1 MDTPTD
7 SRTRILNAAAELF
20 YLQGFES
27 VGLQKICSQAT
38 VSKSS
43 FYHFFT
49 SKDEL
54 AVAVVEAHWLS
65 GKQKFEALLN
75 SSLSPLQKIQ
85 AIFNNMFSM
94 AEMTCQN
101 QGEIFGCPFGNLA
114 SELSNSNPAL
124 RKKIQLVFGDLTDIY
139 TDLIKQ
145 AKEQGELSL
154 ELDACETANALVMLM
169 QGMSVMGK
177 VYNDPNRMRR
187 NGEYALGLILGTN

>member
-1 MDTPTD
+1 MDAHTN

-54 AVAVVEAHWLS
+54 AVAVVEAYWHS
-65 GKQKFEALLN
+65 EKQAFEKLFNA
-75 SSLSPLQKIQ
+75 SLSPLQKIQ
-85 AIFNNMFSM
+85 SIFNNIFT
-94 AEMTCQN
+94 MTELTCHDR
-101 QGEIFGCPFGNLA
+101 GDIFGCPFGNLA
-114 SELSNSNPAL
+114 SELSNSSPAL
-124 RKKIQLVFGDLTDIY
+124 REQMQLVFGDMTDIY

-154 ELDACETANALVMLM
+154 ALDACETANALVMLM

-187 NGEYALGLILGTN
+187 NGEYALGLILVRN